1 MMDWALL
8 AESAV
13 NGGLVG
19 LMYSLVAMGIVLI
32 YKSSSVPNLAQGAMT
47 MLGAYVVL
55 AFANN
60 AKAPIWLAIVLAI
73 VMMFGVGMTIERV
86 ALRRLA
92 GRPIIMILMMTLGLE
107 ILLRAGSMTI
117 WGGTGRPMPLGISDD
132 PLFLGPML
140 INRTYAVGAAVAV
153 AMFGLFMLFF
163 RTRMGVVLR
172 AISDDYTAAWSVGI
186 SVERGVAL
194 SWAMSAVVATIAGVL
209 WASVQGVDQSLAQL
223 LLKGVT
229 VAVLGGMDSIGGA
242 LLAGVLLGIVEGV
255 AASFLDPL
263 LGGASRDLVDAA
275 MLILTI
281 MLRPHGLFGRHDIE
295 RI

>member
-1 MMDWALL
+1 
-8 AESAV
+8 
-13 NGGLVG
+13 
-19 LMYSLVAMGIVLI
+19 MYSLVAMGIVLI

-60 AKAPIWLAIVLAI
+60 AKAPIWLAIVLAM
-73 VMMFGVGMTIERV
+73 VTMFGIGMAIERV

-117 WGGTGRPMPLGISDD
+117 WGGTARPMPLGISDD
-132 PLFLGPML
+132 PLFIGPML
-140 INRTYAVGAAVAV
+140 INRAYAVGGAVAIV
-153 AMFGLFMLFF
+153 MFGLFMAFF

-229 VAVLGGMDSIGGA
+229 VAVLGGMDSLGGA
-242 LLAGVLLGIVEGV
+242 LLAGVLLGVVEGV

-281 MLRPHGLFGRHDIE
+281 MLRPHGLYGRHDIE

>member
-1 MMDWALL
+1 MDAISLL
-8 AESAV
+8 ESAV
-13 NGGLVG
+13 NGMLVG
-19 LMYSLVAMGIVLI
+19 LMYSLVAIGIVLI
-32 YKSSSVPNLAQGAMT
+32 YKSSSVPNLAQGSMT

-60 AKAPIWLAIVLAI
+60 AGAPIWLAIPLAI
-73 VMMFGVGMTIERV
+73 VTMFVIGIGIERV

-92 GRPIIMILMMTLGLE
+92 GRPIIMILMLTLGLE
-107 ILLRAGSMTI
+107 IFLRAGSMTI
-117 WGGTGRPMPLGISDD
+117 WGGTARPMPIGISDA
-132 PLFLGPML
+132 PLFLGPLL
-140 INRTYAVGAAVAV
+140 INRAYAVGAAVAIV
-153 AMFGLFMLFF
+153 MFGLFVAFF
-163 RTRMGVVLR
+163 RTRLGVVLR

-209 WASVQGVDQSLAQL
+209 WSSVQGVDQSLAQL

-229 VAVLGGMDSIGGA
+229 VAVLGGLDSIGGA
-242 LLAGVLLGIVEGV
+242 LLAGALLGIVEGV
-255 AASFLDPL
+255 ASSVLDPI

-281 MLRPHGLFGRHDIE
+281 LIRPHGLFGRHDIE
-295 RI
+295 RV

>member
-1 MMDWALL
+1 MDAISLL
-8 AESAV
+8 ESAV
-13 NGGLVG
+13 NGALVG

-32 YKSSSVPNLAQGAMT
+32 YKSSSVPNLAQGSMT

-60 AKAPIWLAIVLAI
+60 AGAPIWLAIPLAI
-73 VMMFGVGMTIERV
+73 VTMFGIGIGIERV

-92 GRPIIMILMMTLGLE
+92 GRPIIMILMLTLGLE
-107 ILLRAGSMTI
+107 IFLRAGSMTI
-117 WGGTGRPMPLGISDD
+117 WGGTARPMPIGISDS
-132 PLFLGPML
+132 PLFLGPLL
-140 INRTYAVGAAVAV
+140 INRTYAVGAAVAI
-153 AMFGLFMLFF
+153 ALFGLLVAFF
-163 RTRMGVVLR
+163 RTRLGVVLR

-209 WASVQGVDQSLAQL
+209 WSSVQGVDQSLAQL

-229 VAVLGGMDSIGGA
+229 VAVLGGLDSIGGA
-242 LLAGVLLGIVEGV
+242 LLAGALLGIVEGI
-255 AASFLDPL
+255 ASSILDPM

-281 MLRPHGLFGRHDIE
+281 LIRPHGLFGRHDIE
-295 RI
+295 RV

>member
-1 MMDWALL
+1 MDWALL

-13 NGGLVG
+13 NGALVG

-55 AFANN
+55 AFANY
-60 AKAPIWLAIVLAI
+60 AGAPIWLAIALGI
-73 VMMFGVGMTIERV
+73 VTMFGVGMIIERV

-92 GRPIIMILMMTLGLE
+92 GRPIVMILMMTLGLE
-107 ILLRAGSMTI
+107 IFLRAGSMTV
-117 WGGTGRPMPLGISDD
+117 WGGTGRPMPLGISDA
-132 PLFLGPML
+132 PLFIGPML
-140 INRTYAVGAAVAV
+140 INRAYAVGAAVAV
-153 AMFGLFMLFF
+153 VMFGLFALFF
-163 RTRMGVVLR
+163 RTRTGVVLR

-186 SVERGVAL
+186 SVERGVAT

-209 WASVQGVDQSLAQL
+209 WGSVQGVDQSLAQL

-229 VAVLGGMDSIGGA
+229 VAVLGGLDSIGGA
-242 LLAGVLLGIVEGV
+242 LLAGVLLGVVEGV
-255 AASFLDPL
+255 ASSFLDPL

-281 MLRPHGLFGRHDIE
+281 LIRPHGLYGRHNIE